1 MTKENLI
8 EEIFKANRAYR
19 VGKPIMSDKQFDDL
33 CDQLKEKDSKL
44 YKEIRPLLSEEKGDY
59 KLPIIMGSLEKLK
72 AGEDESIEEWSNAHK
87 ANTDKWIVSSKCD
100 GMSLLAIYV
109 DSKLQS
115 VVTRGDGY
123 KGKDQTEKL
132 SQVIPHKLPDSYTGV
147 TLIRGEGIITK
158 PAFEALNLSNSKVYK
173 NPRNAVVGLVGA
185 DDMFSACK
193 NYITFVA
200 YQIYK
205 SAHKFSTYKQVLVE
219 LKELGFHTPDWMEV
233 SAKQP
238 LSTDILMPIYNKF
251 KDEES
256 YEIDGIV
263 IQNNTIFGECDKYI
277 PDYAVAFKANQ
288 LAVETT
294 LEDVEWE
301 VSKDGSLRPIG
312 IVAPV
317 ELGGATINRVS
328 VYNYDWLMR
337 NRLGKG
343 SKITLLKSGE
353 IIPKVADIL
362 EHTNDFTY
370 IPETCPVCGSSII
383 TVGKQLYCSNPNCKH
398 AITKSVAFFLKNL
411 GVEECSEKSL
421 RNWNIVSLD
430 DLLDFVPEKSSKQQ
444 TKLISELNTKL
455 FPITEEKLILSF
467 DYSGVGEKLIKKIIK
482 ANSCEDFIGVFFGNE
497 DKPLNIPT
505 GITENTFNRISK
517 AIKNNKLDKFYN
529 RLISDDRW
537 IKFNDERERIKRKNQ
552 VESSKE
558 LAGKSFC
565 FTGALSIGRNFAA
578 ELVEKLGGDVKSSVS
593 GGLTYLVTE
602 NANSGS
608 TKAKKARQLGTTV
621 LGEKEFFDMVHYDP
635 NKGRQVESDDI
646 DNL

>member
-1 MTKENLI
+1 MEVKEIIKKIIN
-8 EEIFKANRAYR
+8 ANIQYR
-19 VGKPIMSDKQFDDL
+19 LGNPSLTDQEY
-33 CDQLKEKDSKL
+33 DQLVSLVKNQKEFKDIEHFL
-44 YKEIRPLLSEEKGDY
+44 NEGRGD
-59 KLPIIMGSLEKLK
+59 KKHQFTIGSLLKLK
-72 AGEDESIEEWSNAHK
+72 RGEDNDIKNFDNSHIEDTQQWIITPKFDGASITVYYN
-87 ANTDKWIVSSKCD
+87 N
-100 GMSLLAIYV
+100 GQLLDIC
-109 DSKLQS
+109 
-115 VVTRGDGY
+115 TRGDGY
-123 KGKDQTEKL
+123 YGKSVLNKL
-132 SQVIPHKLPDSYTGV
+132 KTIIPSFISNTTGLV
-147 TLIRGEGIITK
+147 GIRGELIITDLD
-158 PAFEALNLSNSKVYK
+158 FIELNK
-173 NPRNAVVGLVGA
+173 NTNNKYNKHPRNAIVGMLNEKKKNNIDCYASFYAYRVLGNTFKNYLGELKFLKENQFNIPFYTLLNQGKLGTTCLMEVYHDFLNKVNYAIDGLVIQ
-185 DDMFSACK
+185 S
-193 NYITFVA
+193 NENNI
-200 YQIYK
+200 
-205 SAHKFSTYKQVLVE
+205 VE
-219 LKELGFHTPDWMEV
+219 NEYYP
-233 SAKQP
+233 
-238 LSTDILMPIYNKF
+238 
-251 KDEES
+251 
-256 YEIDGIV
+256 
-263 IQNNTIFGECDKYI
+263 NN
-277 PDYAVAFKANQ
+277 ARAFKANEI
-288 LAVETT
+288 AIESEIV
-294 LEDVEWE
+294 DVKFD
-301 VSKDGSLRPIG
+301 VSKDNKLVPIIYIKPKELSGSTITKVTGCNYSYIKSKGLGIG
-312 IVAPV
+312 AKVLIQ
-317 ELGGATINRVS
+317 
-328 VYNYDWLMR
+328 
-337 NRLGKG
+337 K
-343 SKITLLKSGE
+343 KGE
-353 IIPKVADIL
+353 IIPFISEVI
-362 EHTNDFTY
+362 EYSNDFTY
-370 IPETCPVCGSSII
+370 IPETCPVCGSPII
-383 TVGKQLYCSNPNCKH
+383 TMGKQLYCSNPNCKH

-552 VESSKE
+552 AESSKE

-565 FTGALSIGRNFAA
+565 FTGALSIGRNFAT